1 MFERA
6 KFYSVDDLSNS
17 IGLLRAEQVLERYI
31 PRNEYSDI
39 NDIIELYNIKLF
51 IDNHLAL
58 KSWNDDKIAKYVKI
72 ISNFGNDIV
81 IFFRKYITVETAVSS
96 FSKVTNDFQQ
106 DYWDIFERFGLI
118 DILTEE
124 FMNNT
129 LAVYPDQI
137 ENILHCEKIVKQN
150 DAVLSVFLCSYPNTA
165 HFLINSF
172 LISDI
177 SRHAR
182 ALYIPKSLT
191 DTQRT
196 TIVDSYLDS
205 EHTTLGLVRIIMQS
219 KDVPG
224 LVLNPKIRLK
234 AKKLEPQLAT
244 IPSDAMVSTVQTG
257 YTIEFSQQQGIA
269 PVQQYL
275 DGLFLKY
282 VYSET
287 YLDKLS
293 DTELIN
299 VFNTHFGYLDNN
311 GLLSLCY
318 NRNEDG
324 ISESLD
330 TREVKGL
337 YRMNNMFRMKN
348 NIAVSQLAMFDN
360 YLRRK
365 GKTLEEIMKSYY
377 EKHFKKEYSY
387 PAPNLS
393 FPKDDDNNVNKN
405 KVIAPEMEA
414 VVKQYDL
421 FVEEGVI
428 DSELYSIRMPLPIA
442 LGKSLLRDKH
452 KYAVINDGCTDIY
465 KPMYLLF
472 SDQSLLSFV
481 EPFKNSHYHTL
492 FKLLDKEDKVEYSK
506 YEYHQKPNIDYLIE
520 NGYLINDNGILK
532 LGNIARIT
540 ALHQIF
546 NRREISYYH
555 CQPDVRA
562 EIDKMVIEG
571 WLKYDDYL
579 LSPKE
584 RHYINFYLNTS
595 EYTNGMQLR
604 NKYSHGVTSCIE
616 FDEEHK
622 NAYYYFLMI
631 FVIIL
636 LKMDED
642 MKISSYLDKQ
652 AGNSYQ

>member
-6 KFYSVDDLSNS
+6 KFYSVDDLGNS
-17 IGLLRAEQVLERYI
+17 MGLLRAEKVLESYI
-31 PRNEYSDI
+31 AGTEYSDV
-39 NDIIELYNIKLF
+39 NDILELYNVKLF

-58 KSWNDDKIAKYVKI
+58 KSWDKEKIAKYVDI
-72 ISNFGNDIV
+72 VSNFGKDIV
-81 IFFRKYITVETAVSS
+81 IFFRKYITSKTAVEF

-106 DYWDIFERFGLI
+106 DYWDIFEKFGLI

-124 FMNNT
+124 FINNT

-150 DAVLSVFLCSYPNTA
+150 DAVLSAFLCSYPNTA

-172 LISDI
+172 LVSDI
-177 SRHAR
+177 SGHSRT
-182 ALYIPKSLT
+182 LYIPKSLT
-191 DTQRT
+191 DTQRE

-205 EHTTLGLVRIIMQS
+205 GHATLGSVRIIMQS
-219 KDVPG
+219 KDIPG

-244 IPSDAMVSTVQTG
+244 IPSDAMVSIVQTG
-257 YTIEFSQQQGIA
+257 FSIEFSQQRGTA
-269 PVQQYL
+269 PVQQSL

-282 VYSET
+282 VYSEN

-293 DTELIN
+293 DTELMN
-299 VFNTHFGYLDNN
+299 VFKTYFGYLDNN
-311 GLLSLCY
+311 GLLALCC
-318 NRNEDG
+318 NRNEDNFLEK
-324 ISESLD
+324 IDLQV
-330 TREVKGL
+330 VKGL
-337 YRMNNMFRMKN
+337 YRMNGMFRMKN
-348 NIAVSQLAMFDN
+348 NIAVSQLAMFDS

-377 EKHFKKEYSY
+377 EKHFKENYGY
-387 PAPNLS
+387 PALNLS
-393 FPKDDDNNVNKN
+393 FPKDDDTNANKN

-428 DSELYSIRMPLPIA
+428 DPELYSIRMPLPIA
-442 LGKSLLRDKH
+442 SGKSLLWNKH

-465 KPMYLLF
+465 KPMYFIF
-472 SDQSLLSFV
+472 SDQSLLSYV
-481 EPFKNSHYHTL
+481 EPFKDSHYHTL
-492 FKLLDKEDKVEYSK
+492 FNLLCKENKVEYSK
-506 YEYHQKPNIDYLIE
+506 YGDHQKPKIDYLIE

-532 LGNIARIT
+532 FGNIARIA

-555 CQPDVRA
+555 CEPNVRA
-562 EIDKMVIEG
+562 EIDKMVAEG

-579 LSPKE
+579 LSPEE
-584 RHYINFYLNTS
+584 RHYVNFYLNTS
-595 EYTNGMQLR
+595 EYANGMQLR
-604 NKYSHGVTSCIE
+604 NRYSHGVASCMQS
-616 FDEEHK
+616 DAEHK

-631 FVIIL
+631 FIIIL

-642 MKISSYLDKQ
+642 MQMSLYLNEQVDKRK
-652 AGNSYQ
+652 